1 MDKSKKEVKK
11 VVDNTQQQPKQNDI
25 FILDITLNDKS
36 VESYDNV
43 IHIVPVQNLNLL
55 AITLSNGETIV
66 YPINDNIKKYS
77 FRVKG
82 EK

>member
-1 MDKSKKEVKK
+1 MGKNKLARWTE
-11 VVDNTQQQPKQNDI
+11 
-25 FILDITLNDKS
+25 LG
-36 VESYDNV
+36 SYDNV

>member
-1 MDKSKKEVKK
+1 MRAL
-11 VVDNTQQQPKQNDI
+11 
-25 FILDITLNDKS
+25 ILDITLNDKS